1 MVIDMN
7 VGKHIAANL
16 DELREIQTALDEE
29 QLQAVV
35 NTCLSANRIFFSG
48 MGRSGNMVKALAIRF
63 MHLGYTAYVAGDAA
77 TPSIQEDD
85 VLIAVSSSAK
95 TKVTMNHME
104 IARKQ
109 NAHVILF
116 SSLSENPEIS
126 DTYLCIP
133 AKTKV
138 QTSQH
143 AGSLFEQ
150 AVLIIGDAITSCIQ
164 EEKKISTQY
173 MNNRH
178 ANLQ

>member
-1 MVIDMN
+1 MN
-7 VGKHIAANL
+7 VGRHIAANL
-16 DELREIQTALDEE
+16 DELREVQRAMDEE

-35 NTCLSANRIFFSG
+35 TACLSANRIFFSG

-63 MHLGYTAYVAGDAA
+63 MHLGYAAYVAGDAA
-77 TPSIQEDD
+77 TPSIQEND
-85 VLIAVSSSAK
+85 VLFAVSSSAK
-95 TKVTMNHME
+95 TKVTLNHME
-104 IARKQ
+104 AAKKQ
-109 NAHVILF
+109 KAHVVLL
-116 SSLSENPEIS
+116 SSLCENPEIS

-133 AKTKV
+133 AKTKI

-164 EEKKISTQY
+164 EEKKISTEY